1 MRTLAVA
8 AALLGL
14 VATWGVASAE
24 IGTADNVPAATLL
37 LPYFEVDYG
46 NGDGITTLLSIN
58 NASASAS
65 IAHVTLWTD
74 QGIPTLTFDIYLTG
88 FDVQTINL
96 RDIFNGILP
105 LTADAGAD
113 PNDTISNQG
122 LLSQDINFPPSG
134 PPNPPVGPCNT
145 ETLYTSPIPAATVDG
160 LRRAHTGQSSS
171 LFGNLCGG
179 ANYGDTIARGY
190 ATVDDVTQCN
200 LLNPTTPGY
209 FTATATF
216 RNLLWGDYVHVDPGN
231 NFASGDALVHIES
244 CVPGDGYRGY
254 VGNGAGQCP
263 LAAGDYTFYG
273 RYVPPGSALDQREP
287 LATTFA
293 TRYANGGAFNGGTD
307 LLVWRD
313 TKVSATAVDGGP
325 YACGGPGPAGWFPL
339 AQTDVVSFD
348 EEENPTDQCAGP
360 ALSPVTGQMTCFP
373 LATQR
378 IHTHG
383 GNLIARDMVIPSNFG
398 WLFLNLNHQL
408 VNDPFPARAQAWV
421 STVMDAEGRFSVGFP
436 AIQLDN
442 ALNLGPAS
450 GQVLIP

>member
-8 AALLGL
+8 AALLCL
-14 VATWGVASAE
+14 VATGGVASAE

-46 NGDGITTLLSIN
+46 NPTGITTLLSIN

-65 IAHVTLWTD
+65 VAHVTLWTD

-96 RDIFNGILP
+96 RDVFNGILP
-105 LTADAGAD
+105 LTADNGAD
-113 PNDTISNQG
+113 PKDTISNQG
-122 LLSQDINFPPSG
+122 PLSQDINFPPSS
-134 PPNPPVGPCNT
+134 PPFVGPCDT
-145 ETLYTSPIPAATVDG
+145 STLYTSPLPAATVDG

-179 ANYGDTIARGY
+179 ANYGDTIVRGY

-200 LLNPTTPGY
+200 LLNPSTPGY
-209 FTATATF
+209 FTGTAGY
-216 RNLLWGDYVHVDPGN
+216 RNILWGDYFHVDPGN
-231 NFASGDALVHIES
+231 NFASGDALVHIEA
-244 CVPGDGYRGY
+244 CVPGDGYIGY

-273 RYVPPGSALDQREP
+273 RYVPAGSALDQREP

-293 TRYANGGAFNGGTD
+293 TRYVNGGAFNGGTD
-307 LLVWRD
+307 LVVWRD
-313 TKVSATAVDGGP
+313 TKVAP
-325 YACGGPGPAGWFPL
+325 IGPGAPYDCSAAGPPGWFPL

-348 EEENPTDQCAGP
+348 EAENPTDQCAGP
-360 ALSPVTGQMTCFP
+360 ALSPVTGAKTCFP

-383 GNLIARDMVIPSNFG
+383 GNLIARDMVIPSDFG
-398 WLFLNLNHQL
+398 WLYLNLNHQL
-408 VNDPFPARAQAWV
+408 GSDPFPARAQAWV

-450 GQVLIP
+450 GAVLIP